1 MNERIFGRDAARAG
15 SVGTWVRRAAAGAA
29 LLLLAACATAPGPGS
44 AGAAGLTKDS
54 PVEVKR
60 AALTKRVEAKWAA
73 LIKEDRDTAYLFLSP
88 AAREVTTL
96 ETFKAGHGGTGFRK
110 IEIKSIECEPETC
123 RVQLMLTYDHQRMT
137 GIVTPLSETWVLDN
151 GQFWYVWR

>member
-1 MNERIFGRDAARAG
+1 MSERIFGREAARAG
-15 SVGTWVRRAAAGAA
+15 SVGTWARRVATGVAV
-29 LLLLAACATAPGPGS
+29 LLLAACATAPAGS
-44 AGAAGLTKDS
+44 AGDAGLTKDS
-54 PVEVKR
+54 PIEVKR

-96 ETFKAGHGGTGFRK
+96 EAFKAGHAGTGFRR
-110 IEIKSIECEPETC
+110 IEIKGIECEPETC
-123 RVQLMLTYDHQRMT
+123 KVQMMLTYDHQRMT
-137 GIVTPLSETWVLDN
+137 GIVTPLTETWVLDN